1 MGAGNVAIH
10 LARAM
15 RVSDKIELVQYYSRG
30 LDNSSYFDPKIK
42 HTDNLNNL
50 EEADIYILALKDEV
64 VEEFSKRLTHVKG
77 LVVHTS
83 GSLDLTALSSLSR
96 SGVLYP
102 IQTFTKERSF
112 SLKTIPIGVECNNP
126 EDIKLL
132 KSMASIL
139 TDHSFELDSQARK
152 RIHLAAVFA
161 NNFSNYM
168 FTISKQLCDDNNLSF
183 DLLKPIIKETAE
195 KINYMSPEEAQT
207 GPARRNDHMI
217 METQEAQLNSDLR
230 EIYRMIS
237 KSIQNKYN
245 QK

>member
-245 QK
+245 QQ

>member
-15 RVSDKIELVQYYSRG
+15 RVSNKIELVQYYSRG

>member
-1 MGAGNVAIH
+1 
-10 LARAM
+10 
-15 RVSDKIELVQYYSRG
+15 
-30 LDNSSYFDPKIK
+30 
-42 HTDNLNNL
+42 
-50 EEADIYILALKDEV
+50 
-64 VEEFSKRLTHVKG
+64 
-77 LVVHTS
+77 
-83 GSLDLTALSSLSR
+83 
-96 SGVLYP
+96 
-102 IQTFTKERSF
+102 
-112 SLKTIPIGVECNNP
+112 
-126 EDIKLL
+126 
-132 KSMASIL
+132 MASIL

>member
-15 RVSDKIELVQYYSRG
+15 QVSDNIELVQYYSRS
-30 LDNSSYFDPKIK
+30 LENSSYFDPEIK

-50 EEADIYILALKDEV
+50 DEADIYILALKDEV

-83 GSLDLTALSSLSR
+83 GSLDLNALSSLSR

-112 SLKTIPIGVECNNP
+112 SLKTIPFGVECTNP

-139 TDHSFELDSQARK
+139 TDHPFELDSQARK

-217 METQEAQLNSDLR
+217 METQEAQLNSDLG

-237 KSIQNKYN
+237 RSIQNKYN
-245 QK
+245 QH